1 MSLAARIHSDG
12 GEGPTLVYI
21 PGIDGT
27 GEYLLGT
34 ANRLREQFRLITI
47 EYFDDD
53 SPAPDSY
60 EHHAETLHEALAES
74 DIHPDLL
81 LAESFGGGVAMH
93 YCLDHPGQV
102 RGLALVNTFPW
113 YRRRLNLRLTR
124 LLFPLT
130 QTRLFY
136 ALRRRLAPWA
146 LFGPL
151 REPEALRLFWARNDP
166 IFDDLYARRL
176 ALIAH
181 LDLRPRLGEIHCP
194 VLLFA
199 SERDRVVD
207 SVRQARLMHSLLPD
221 SRIHIIPRGGHLV
234 LPLTAIPWVQELQ
247 TLLTPD
253 GTTVIDSTR

>member
-34 ANRLREQFRLITI
+34 ADRLREHFRLIMI

-53 SPAPDSY
+53 SPLPDSY
-60 EHHAETLHEALAES
+60 EHHAATLHEALTEHNL
-74 DIHPDLL
+74 HPDLL
-81 LAESFGGGVAMH
+81 LAESFGGAVALQ
-93 YCLDHPGQV
+93 YCLDHPGEIQ
-102 RGLALVNTFPW
+102 GLALVNTFPW
-113 YRRRLNLRLTR
+113 YRRRTKLRLTR

-130 QTRLFY
+130 RTRLFY

-146 LFGPL
+146 LFGQL
-151 REPEALRLFWARNDP
+151 REPEALRLFQARTDP
-166 IFDDLYARRL
+166 IFDSLYARRL

-181 LDLRPRLGEIHCP
+181 LDLRPRLEEIDCP

-199 SERDRVVD
+199 SEKDRVVD
-207 SVRQARLMHSLLPD
+207 SVRQARLMHSLLPH
-221 SRIHIIPRGGHLV
+221 SRLHIIPLGGHLI
-234 LPLTAIPWVQELQ
+234 LPLASIPWPQHLQ
-247 TLLTPD
+247 SLLPTA
-253 GTTVIDSTR
+253 R